1 MLRLLSGRR
10 RGRAA
15 RGGGEGREREGHAPV
30 WRVLARAA
38 PLLAHELT
46 HPERIGARRR
56 DRRVGLRRVVE
67 HGARGVV
74 LLMRV
79 LLVMRLPGRLAY
91 HLVEGEA
98 HAAPRHGRRRGPRA
112 RRRLLLMV
120 LRLLVLVVVG
130 LVVREGERLRWLLVR
145 VSRRR
150 RLRVRVRR
158 WRVRVSVLRH
168 GGGRRLRM
176 RVWRH
181 GGWRWLR
188 VRVRRH
194 RGDRLRRRLSLRD
207 RGRHGRR
214 GAGGGERRDVL
225 GLHFAQI

>member
-1 MLRLLSGRR
+1 MRLLLLSGRR

-15 RGGGEGREREGHAPV
+15 GGGGEGREREGHAPV
-30 WRVLARAA
+30 GGVLARAA
-38 PLLAHELT
+38 PLLAHELA
-46 HPERIGARRR
+46 HPERIGARWR

-67 HGARGVV
+67 HGARGMV

-112 RRRLLLMV
+112 GRRLLLMV

-145 VSRRR
+145 VLRRR
-150 RLRVRVRR
+150 RLGVRRRCVRVR
-158 WRVRVSVLRH
+158 VLRH
-168 GGGRRLRM
+168 GGGRWLRV
-176 RVWRH
+176 RVR
-181 GGWRWLR
+181 RLR

-207 RGRHGRR
+207 RSRHGRR
-214 GAGGGERRDVL
+214 GAGGGGGGERRDVL